1 MRLRNLISC
10 AFVSIALAACG
21 GGGSG
26 YSSPQPNGEAENSS
40 NENPNIKE
48 DAPDD
53 VSFGSTAF
61 GNSTFE

>member
-1 MRLRNLISC
+1 MTATKLIS
-10 AFVSIALAACG
+10 AAMVLLVLASCG

-48 DAPDD
+48 DAADD

>member
-1 MRLRNLISC
+1 MRLRILISC

-21 GGGSG
+21 VGGSG

-40 NENPNIKE
+40 HENPNIKE
-48 DAPDD
+48 YAPDD

>member
-1 MRLRNLISC
+1 MSFRTLILGILTI
-10 AFVSIALAACG
+10 FALASCG

-26 YSSPQPNGEAENSS
+26 YSSPQPNGEPENSS

>member
-1 MRLRNLISC
+1 MTATKLIS
-10 AFVSIALAACG
+10 AAVVLLVLASCG

-26 YSSPQPNGEAENSS
+26 YSSPQPNGEPENSS